1 MKRLKTI
8 KETKNTYKNFAEYI
22 SKAIDLLKRTV
33 EINYAVYF
41 LGYKR
46 GYNYFLNNNTVYVVN
61 LDYQIDNNS
70 KIIIETT
77 TIKSLYAVKLLA
89 NYPEKESD
97 IEFKTIIEDEERY
110 TVEKFLNWVYSI
122 CDITVEI
129 NFPFW
134 KVIIDILNGYTK
146 ETFQTKHYI
155 FYSKRDDDYSGI
167 MNFYVFDKKTHAEM
181 KLYIDDC
188 WDENRNK
195 QVPPRNMNDIT
206 LEVLS
211 GNVSPYQK
219 RKCKLEF
226 LKYCQKSSHNYWL
239 MELVKLTVQPIEK
252 DCGWAIHRI
261 FSRNDIPFDNIW
273 VDDFPEKNEE
283 PYFFITDNAYSW
295 KTTKVAVLNFKSA
308 IYHSVE
314 IYQQGRIKFLKWE
327 LDKDYLKTLV
337 DFLKSPA
344 ILSET
349 ERKYYGDWVNTN
361 WQKLIFEYN
370 HNTAGWENKNLPP
383 EKDSDRLADVEA
395 LPFDLPIPD
404 YTKIEYP
411 KTFSSREWNARQCT
425 LFDNFKQYLKSLN
438 LIGQPIKRVM
448 IVGNI
453 FNDVD
458 TFYDFINGDWYEYDD
473 NNELAKV
480 DKEEKRR
487 IEQGSLLKPWQ
498 VEKTFLQLDEPIVLY
513 IGDKQIEI
521 EYCESGNAK
530 IGVNTLNQGNAIS
543 FFDEYPYWKDVS
555 KHFSKNI
562 IGHKIVD
569 FEIEPYVFQDD
580 IEGSEYGIV
589 TVDRKKGDVSFGEF
603 SFILDNGYKLSFDVV
618 YGDYMGVW
626 EEKQNEKTFESR

>member
-22 SKAIDLLKRTV
+22 SKTIDLLKRTV
-33 EINYAVYF
+33 EINGTVYF
-41 LGYKR
+41 LGQKR
-46 GYNYFLNNNTVYVVN
+46 GYNYFLNNGTVYVID

-70 KIIIETT
+70 KIITETT
-77 TIKSLYAVKLLA
+77 TIKALYAVKLLA
-89 NYPEKESD
+89 EYPEKVSD
-97 IEFKTIIEDEERY
+97 IEFKTIIKNEEKY
-110 TVEKFLNWVYSI
+110 TAENFLNWVTSP
-122 CDITVEI
+122 CDITTEI
-129 NFPFW
+129 NYPFC
-134 KVIIDILNGYTK
+134 KVIEFLNGYTK
-146 ETFQTKHYI
+146 ESFQTKRYI
-155 FYSKRDDDYSGI
+155 FYSKRDDDYSWI
-167 MNFYVFDKKTHAEM
+167 MNFYAYDKKTHAEM
-181 KLYIDDC
+181 KLYVDDC

-195 QVPPRNMNDIT
+195 YMPPKDLSDIT

-211 GNVSPYQK
+211 GSVSPYQK
-219 RKCKLEF
+219 RECKLEF
-226 LKYCQKSSHNYWL
+226 LKLGYSFCENKISDCNYWL
-239 MELVKLTVQPIEK
+239 MELVKLTIQPVEK

-308 IYHSVE
+308 TYHSAGF
-314 IYQQGRIKFLKWE
+314 YQQGRIKFPKWE
-327 LDKDYLKTLV
+327 LDKNYLKKLV

-344 ILSET
+344 VLSET
-349 ERKYYGDWVNTN
+349 ERKYYGDWVKTN

-370 HNTAGWENKNLPP
+370 HNTAGWDNKNLPP
-383 EKDSDRLADVEA
+383 EKDPDRLADVEA

-411 KTFSSREWNARQCT
+411 KTFSSRNWNVRQYI
-425 LFDNFKQYLKSLN
+425 LFEDFKQYLKSLN
-438 LIGQPIKRVM
+438 LIGLPIKRVM
-448 IVGNI
+448 VIGNI
-453 FNDVD
+453 FNDID

-473 NNELAKV
+473 NNVLVKV
-480 DKEEKRR
+480 DEEEKRR

-498 VEKTFLQLDEPIVLY
+498 EENAFLQLDEPIILY
-513 IGDKQIEI
+513 IGDEQIEVN
-521 EYCESGNAK
+521 YCEDGNAK

-543 FFDEYPYWKDVS
+543 FFNYPYWKDVS

-569 FEIEPYVFQDD
+569 FEIEPYVFEDD
-580 IEGSEYGIV
+580 IEGSEYGIF

-603 SFILDNGYKLSFDVV
+603 SFVLDNGYKLTFDVV

-626 EEKQNEKTFESR
+626 EEK